1 MRKSLWIAA
10 VAVCAMGIGAAGA
23 ADIATLERQLED
35 ARKAAP
41 ITVTPFLAVAKP
53 AQYFGNY
60 EPRKDM
66 VYGRGEKMLFYAEPK
81 NLVYP
86 RNAQGVYQ
94 PAFDVDLEVSGPG
107 GQSMKQ
113 PKFAS
118 FKLDS
123 RSRIQDLYLNL
134 DIALNSAPP
143 GKYNVKFIIRD
154 LNSPKSAAFAQD
166 VTIK

>member
-1 MRKSLWIAA
+1 MRTRVWMAA
-10 VAVCAMGIGAAGA
+10 VAAVAMQAGMAAA
-23 ADIATLERQLED
+23 ADIADLERQLEK
-35 ARKAAP
+35 ARNEAP
-41 ITVTPFLAVAKP
+41 IAVAPFLAVQKP
-53 AQYFGNY
+53 AEYFGGY
-60 EPRKDM
+60 EPRKDLT
-66 VYGRGEKMLFYAEPK
+66 YRKGEKMFFYAEPK
-81 NLVYP
+81 NLIFP
-86 RNAQGVYQ
+86 KNGQGIYT

-123 RSRIQDLYLNL
+123 RSRIQDLFLNL
-134 DIALNSAPP
+134 DIALNQAPP

-154 LNSPKSAAFAQD
+154 QNSKKTAAFAQD